1 MTDRRGYLRI
11 EIERC
16 EKRIVTMTDPER
28 RMIATSY
35 VNYLRKS
42 LRRKGSGANSL
53 GGIAADLVD
62 KIGGMER

>member
-16 EKRIVTMTDPER
+16 ETRISMMTDPER
-28 RMIATSY
+28 IAIATSY
-35 VNYLRKS
+35 LLYLKKS

-62 KIGGMER
+62 KIGGREC

>member
-16 EKRIVTMTDPER
+16 ERKLASLTDSNRISV
-28 RMIATSY
+28 ATSY
-35 VNYLRKS
+35 VNYLKRNLRK
-42 LRRKGSGANSL
+42 KGSGANSL

-62 KIGGMER
+62 KMGGREF

>member
-16 EKRIVTMTDPER
+16 ERRIREMTDPER
-28 RMIATSY
+28 ILLATSY

-42 LRRKGSGANSL
+42 LRRKGSGPNSL